1 MHSICFSII
10 SLACTTSV
18 HEYQHKECD
27 IFTKMVDIWLST
39 KIHSATRVN
48 IHQTWTQGVM
58 LTICDKRQE
67 CRGREVAE
75 EMMALLVN
83 KGGFWKILP

>member
-1 MHSICFSII
+1 
-10 SLACTTSV
+10 
-18 HEYQHKECD
+18 
-27 IFTKMVDIWLST
+27 
-39 KIHSATRVN
+39 
-48 IHQTWTQGVM
+48 M